1 MIKPQHKNE
10 RLHINAIEINAFFAS
25 TFSIKYFL
33 TNWKVSFLRIILK
46 LLLLFILF
54 PILLALYLLQTIFLG
69 ICLLINFIPLVRVFF
84 EVFYVIVYDIVAL
97 VAMFVNIYNSEDYT
111 NKLNEYDKKHV
122 I

>member
-10 RLHINAIEINAFFAS
+10 RLHINAIEINAFLAS

-33 TNWKVSFLRIILK
+33 TNWKVSFLRIIFK
-46 LLLLFILF
+46 ILLLFILF
-54 PILLALYLLQTIFLG
+54 PILLVFYLIQTIFLG
-69 ICLLINFIPLVRVFF
+69 ICLLINFIPLLRVFF
-84 EVFYVIVYDIVAL
+84 EVFYVIIYDIVAL

-111 NKLNEYDKKHV
+111 NKLNAYDKKYV

>member
-33 TNWKVSFLRIILK
+33 TNWKVSFLRIM
-46 LLLLFILF
+46 LLFILF
-54 PILLALYLLQTIFLG
+54 PILLVFYLIQTILLG
-69 ICLLINFIPLVRVFF
+69 ICLLINFIPFIRVFF
-84 EVFYVIVYDIVAL
+84 EVFYVIIYDIVAL

-111 NKLNEYDKKHV
+111 NKLNEYDKKH
-122 I
+122 II

>member
-1 MIKPQHKNE
+1 MIKPQHKNK

-33 TNWKVSFLRIILK
+33 TNWKVSFLRIIFK
-46 LLLLFILF
+46 ILLLFILF

-69 ICLLINFIPLVRVFF
+69 ICLLINFIPFIRVFF
-84 EVFYVIVYDIVAL
+84 EVFYVIIYDIVAL